1 VLVSVPLLDV
11 IVKLVPALLADI
23 RKNPGAPPSACEV
36 SNNLLFAVTLVVFT
50 VAEPATSV
58 AVLMVALVPS

>member
-1 VLVSVPLLDV
+1 MLVSVPLLDV
-11 IVKLVPALLADI
+11 IVKLVPAL
-23 RKNPGAPPSACEV
+23 PPSACEV
-36 SNNLLFAVTLVVFT
+36 SNNLLFSVTLVVFT